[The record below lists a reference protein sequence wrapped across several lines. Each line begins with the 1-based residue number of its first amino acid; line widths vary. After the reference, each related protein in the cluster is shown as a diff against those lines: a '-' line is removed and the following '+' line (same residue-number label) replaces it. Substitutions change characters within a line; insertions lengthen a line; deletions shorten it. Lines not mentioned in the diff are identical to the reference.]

1 MNTSSVKPMRD
12 RTFART
18 ARKLSFCSA
27 MVTYRVDCKTGTAGA
42 GEERT
47 RLKMKSILRK
57 VEVREGERPS
67 PVCEH
72 LDSAIPEIRSPPTT
86 KIIRSNKFSL
96 CLT

>member
-42 GEERT
+42 GGGKDPPKNEINIA
-47 RLKMKSILRK
+47 KSR
-57 VEVREGERPS
+57 GERGREAQS
-67 PVCEH
+67 CV
-72 LDSAIPEIRSPPTT
+72 
-86 KIIRSNKFSL
+86 
-96 CLT
+96 